1 MGCKGPGTDAVAP
14 EHGSGLCIACFSVD
28 LYCKAGEE
36 NKDVYKGELE
46 Y

>member
-1 MGCKGPGTDAVAP
+1 MGCTGPGADAVTR
-14 EHGSGLCIACFSVD
+14 EHGSALGIACFSVD

-36 NKDVYKGELE
+36 NKDVYEGELE